1 MSDLLLGVLGP
12 VVIGIVSLL
21 VYWDAR
27 RMDVVWPPVWALL
40 VFSTGML
47 GLGLFL
53 FVPTVP
59 IPGLLVIVLIG
70 PVFYVFERDDTRHS
84 DEPADPHTLADAETT
99 HEGSGPVTDASDDDT
114 DETVTAP
121 SGNEASDPTASHSD
135 EETDQESADSDEYA
149 DPR

>member
-1 MSDLLLGVLGP
+1 MSNLLLSVLGP
-12 VVIGIVSLL
+12 VVIGVVSLL

-27 RMDVVWPPVWALL
+27 RVDVVWPPVWALL

-99 HEGSGPVTDASDDDT
+99 HEGPDSITDASDDET
-114 DETVTAP
+114 DGTVTAP
-121 SGNEASDPTASHSD
+121 TEGDAN
-135 EETDQESADSDEYA
+135 QESTDSDEYA
-149 DPR
+149 DQR